1 MKTTF
6 NEWIT
11 QNKSNEFSG
20 LVTDKDLGMRTR
32 EDTDLLE
39 SQMEQWVNKLMGLLN
54 SCPQHRKQELIEKVI
69 SSLQAS
75 IDV

>member
-75 IDV
+75 I